1 MSSCILK
8 RFILK
13 RLNKL
18 LEDGEDKIQKARENV
33 VLWTSRAKAVC
44 AALESLSAKLEDNK
58 VTPEELE
65 AAVAEIQE
73 LIAGW
78 K

>member
-1 MSSCILK
+1 MNCFLK
-8 RFILK
+8 SFITK
-13 RLNKL
+13 KLNKL

-33 VLWTSRAKAVC
+33 ALWTGRTEKIC
-44 AALESLSAKLEDNK
+44 AALKSLSAKLEDNK